1 MSISID
7 VDLDEIYDQMDSWDK
22 KAMLGYLKDDGY
34 VDTGSSS
41 INAGIRISIPHD
53 ASFDQT
59 EHLRLCSKLGG
70 LYYRMSDEDMKIIS
84 DIIKKY

>member
-7 VDLDEIYDQMDSWDK
+7 VDLDEIYYQMNSWDK

-41 INAGIRISIPHD
+41 INAGIPIPIPHD